1 VTVTANGGGELPL
14 AGLRVVEVAHYVAV
28 PSAGTLL
35 ADLGAEVVKIE
46 PPRGEVYRRSRPRY
60 AGYASE
66 FPENPAFHMDNRGKQ
81 CLALDITRPEA
92 RHAILRLID
101 RADIFLTNLLPKRRR
116 KYGFD
121 HETLLA
127 RRPSLIVAAINGYG
141 LGGDRAD
148 QPAFDYTAYWARTGL
163 MDGMRDVGVPP
174 SMQRPAVGDHAAGS
188 NLVCAILCALRL
200 RDADGKGRY
209 VETSL
214 LQTGLHV
221 HGTDVT
227 TALVTGEAVKRHD
240 RTATAN
246 PLWNSYPVAGDR
258 WLVLVMIEP
267 DRYWE
272 RLCRALER
280 PDLAADPR
288 FADGFSRAEHARVLI
303 AELEA
308 SFALRTLEVWG
319 ERLDAAGIIW
329 APVLRA
335 DEATLDPQ
343 VRAMGYLRTVEH
355 ETGPIETVGP
365 PFQIEGLRLGAGA
378 AASPVNRDAHRIFRE
393 VGLKDAEIDRLLR
406 D

>member
-1 VTVTANGGGELPL
+1 VSGSAETGLPL
-14 AGLRVVEVAHYVAV
+14 AGIRVVEVASYVAV

-60 AGYASE
+60 QGYASD
-66 FPENPAFHMDNRGKQ
+66 FPENPPFHMDNRGKQ

-92 RHAILRLID
+92 QEAVLRLVD
-101 RADIFLTNLLPKRRR
+101 HADVFLTNLLPKRRR

-141 LGGDRAD
+141 LGGEREDH
-148 QPAFDYTAYWARTGL
+148 PAFDYTAYWARTGL

-174 SMQRPAVGDHAAGS
+174 SLQRPAVGDHAAGS

-200 RDADGKGRY
+200 RDADGHGRY

-221 HGTDVT
+221 YGTDVT
-227 TALVTGEAVKRHD
+227 MALVTGEQVKRHD
-240 RTATAN
+240 RSATAN

-267 DRYWE
+267 DRYWKP
-272 RLCRALER
+272 LCGALDR

-288 FADGFSRAEHARVLI
+288 FSEALERAKHAGALI
-303 AELEA
+303 PELEK
-308 SFALRTLEVWG
+308 SFARETLEVWG
-319 ERLDAAGIIW
+319 ERLDAAGVIW

-335 DEATLDPQ
+335 DEAARDPQ
-343 VRAMGYLRTVEH
+343 VREMDYLRTVEH

-365 PFQIEGLRLGAGA
+365 PFRIDGIRLGASE
-378 AASPVNRDAHRIFRE
+378 AASPVNRDARRIFRE
-393 VGLKDAEIDRLLR
+393 AGLADGEIDRLLE